1 MGLIKAIII
10 LSISLVVSNM
20 FIKYLEKNKSKPII
34 RQMQPY
40 LNKQANIIIIIMLL
54 LMIMM

>member
-10 LSISLVVSNM
+10 LSISVVVSNM
-20 FIKYLEKNKSKPII
+20 FIKFLEKNKSKPII

-40 LNKQANIIIIIMLL
+40 LNKQANIIIIMLL
-54 LMIMM
+54 LMIMI